1 MSSVEAI
8 CFSQCKGKSDTL
20 FWKGG
25 LIVMWLLSVQGLHS
39 NSEGL
44 NTDFKSDL
52 ISEPLWYHFF
62 YWFDILSARDSL
74 MRVCS
79 HGLFFLTH
87 AFGKF
92 TCLVFILWFTM
103 VIFFLYFDFLINS
116 FILIREQLLYCDGF
130 CHTSVRIGHRYTC
143 VPQCWTSSPPPS
155 PPLSL

>member
-1 MSSVEAI
+1 MLTLEKSTV
-8 CFSQCKGKSDTL
+8 KSDTL

-103 VIFFLYFDFLINS
+103 VIFFLYLMNRCDNTPYSFKEIFDRIVQLGRNCQNPFYQDHNS
-116 FILIREQLLYCDGF
+116 LFNTNDTQLSFHC
-130 CHTSVRIGHRYTC
+130 S
-143 VPQCWTSSPPPS
+143 
-155 PPLSL
+155 LSAG